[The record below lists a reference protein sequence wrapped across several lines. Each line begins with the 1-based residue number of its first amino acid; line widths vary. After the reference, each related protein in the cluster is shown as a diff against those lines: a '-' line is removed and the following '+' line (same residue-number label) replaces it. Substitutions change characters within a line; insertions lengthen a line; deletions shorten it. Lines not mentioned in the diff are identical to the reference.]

1 MVLEKRSRRLSL
13 QRLRVLNIVVALK
26 ESALENLF
34 FNRALLILRRFSVCI
49 RRLDLECNLI
59 AGQCID
65 HFQYVFIVGT
75 ARVLFLAERDLGLS
89 ADPVIRQLDI
99 RRGKALCL
107 AVCRSKEWLVDRG
120 AVFSIRVQFIHHLCK
135 LVDEHIEGLLI
146 IADAL
151 RVAGRVIESLG
162 LVEHV
167 EIALQDTVA
176 EFVSDVCFCFLGIRV
191 SSVISRG
198 YRQLSFSGCAVK
210 FEITSFIVIDQS
222 NLRILCIVKLQL
234 DFQRIDLDA
243 AAHFLGMI
251 AHLDRHVFCQ
261 LVEHLV
267 SLVLQLECRI
277 AKDLAVANRDI

>member
-26 ESALENLF
+26 ERALENLF
-34 FNRALLILRRFSVCI
+34 FNRFSVNI
-49 RRLDLECNLI
+49 HRTRSVRLFRLCLKGNHI

-65 HFQYVFIVGT
+65 HFQYVFVVGT
-75 ARVLFLAERDLGLS
+75 ARVLFLAERNLGLTV
-89 ADPVIRQLDI
+89 DPFIRQFDI

-107 AVCRSKEWLVDRG
+107 AVCRSKERLVDCTLWI
-120 AVFSIRVQFIHHLCK
+120 IRVQLIHHHRK
-135 LVDEHIEGLLI
+135 LVDEHIESLLV

-167 EIALQDTVA
+167 EIALQDPVA
-176 EFVSDVCFCFLGIRV
+176 QFVSDVCFCFLGIRV

-198 YRQLSFSGCAVK
+198 YRQLPFSGCAVK
-210 FEITSFIVIDQS
+210 FEVTSFIVIDQS
-222 NLRILCIVKLQL
+222 NLRVVCIVKLQL

-243 AAHFLGMI
+243 ATHILGMVG
-251 AHLDRHVFCQ
+251 HLDRHVFCQ

-277 AKDLAVANRDI
+277 AKDLAVADRDI